1 MFVSNFL
8 SGDPPQE
15 GFAVMVWLHSGDFN
29 RGNASEIS
37 PFQLVFKHRIMVVTV
52 AYRLGLLGFFT
63 TGDGESPGNYGLMD
77 QSAAL
82 VWIKTNIKL
91 FQGNP
96 QAITLMGHGSGAVS
110 ASLHLTSGEWSR
122 DLFQRAI
129 IMSGTSVSSTSV
141 REPST
146 YKTSL
151 DLMASNFGCNRMPT
165 SDLVACLR
173 RVPVEYLYERGP
185 DLFWGPVIDEGLS
198 NYTAAFI
205 QDDPRLLIA
214 RPGVL
219 SKVAL
224 MIGYTDTEDSLD
236 ISMGDVLEDGIS
248 REMYE
253 TLTGDVVLNELWQ
266 GTDGNNDST
275 CGNNQVILDALNFVY
290 RPYPPVSEPS
300 ILRKKF
306 IEFSTDRSFAAP
318 VFSMALEMSRN
329 AEVFVYRF
337 DMKPK
342 TAMATERLPAWSGV
356 PQSFDQVFI
365 WGLPYFVQL
374 ENQTQWETIDKRLSD
389 IIMTMWTNF
398 IKFGNPTEYGVYIH
412 WANFSETQQ
421 GVLIIDRAFNMS
433 DATTLNYQAI
443 QFWNSYYPKVV
454 DFAIHCCNASS
465 AIPSSVN
472 FFRTINNRDFTL
484 LQRTIYTYGWN
495 IETLLLL
502 FLLIINLMS
511 CQTSFNLST

>member
-1 MFVSNFL
+1 M
-8 SGDPPQE
+8 E
-15 GFAVMVWLHSGDFN
+15 GFSVVVWLHSGDFN
-29 RGNASEIS
+29 RGNASEIN

-82 VWIKTNIKL
+82 VWVSRNIKL
-91 FQGNP
+91 FKGNP
-96 QAITLMGHGSGAVS
+96 AAVTLMGHGSGAVS
-110 ASLHLTSGEWSR
+110 TALHLTSGEWSR

-129 IMSGTSVSSTSV
+129 IMSGTSVSTTAV
-141 REPST
+141 RQPSS

-173 RVPVEYLYERGP
+173 RVPTEYLYERGP
-185 DLFWGPVIDEGLS
+185 DLFWGPIIDEGLS
-198 NYTAAFI
+198 NFTTAFI

-219 SKVAL
+219 TKVAL

-236 ISMGDVLEDGIS
+236 ISMGDVLEDGIT

-266 GTDGNNDST
+266 GSDINNDTT

-290 RPYPPVSEPS
+290 RPYPPITEPA

-318 VFSMALEMSRN
+318 VFSLALEMSKSS
-329 AEVFVYRF
+329 EVFVYRF

-342 TAMATERLPAWSGV
+342 TALATEHLPAWAGV
-356 PQSFDQVFI
+356 PQSFDQVFV
-365 WGLPYFVQL
+365 WGLPYFIEL
-374 ENQTQWETIDKRLSD
+374 ENQTQWDTIDKRISD
-389 IIMTMWTNF
+389 VVMTLWTNF

-412 WANFSETQQ
+412 WGNFSEGQQ
-421 GVLIIDRAFNMS
+421 GVLIVDRAFNMS
-433 DATTLNYQAI
+433 DSTTLNYQAI

-465 AIPSSVN
+465 AVPSSIN
-472 FFRTINNRDFTL
+472 FFTAINYRGGNFFNRTILF
-484 LQRTIYTYGWN
+484 YSWN
-495 IETLLLL
+495 VEILLLL
-502 FLLIINLMS
+502 FLFTVNVLRY
-511 CQTSFNLST
+511 QTTVNLST